1 MVYETLDS
9 SPEHVEHK
17 SETMNTEK
25 FRITLNSICILIVA
39 IIAVLSFS
47 WSIPRQEK
55 RGTYDTA
62 TEYMRELHVSY
73 QGIKSD
79 LVVATQH
86 YIDSVAPNSGLRAL
100 VLVEKCE
107 EYGIPVSFALAQGE
121 VESHFGTKGLAF
133 RTNSVWNVGA
143 YDNTDIHNIR
153 HKYSNPND
161 SVDTYL
167 SLLDSNYLVNNT
179 VEDLLESFVD
189 INGNRYATDKYYE
202 SKLKTIYNHIQ
213 TNYHIDELQ
222 SKLNYYKVRL

>member
-1 MVYETLDS
+1 
-9 SPEHVEHK
+9 
-17 SETMNTEK
+17 MNIEK

-47 WSIPRQEK
+47 WSFPKKEK
-55 RGTYDTA
+55 DDAYDTA

-73 QGIKSD
+73 QGVKSD
-79 LVVATQH
+79 LVDATQH

-100 VLVEKCE
+100 ILVEKCE
-107 EYGIPVSFALAQGE
+107 KYGIPISFILRQGE
-121 VESHFGTKGLAF
+121 LESHFGTKGLAY

-143 YDNTDIHNIR
+143 YDGHSFMDIPY
-153 HKYSNPND
+153 KYANPND
-161 SVDTYL
+161 SVEPYL
-167 SLLDSNYLVNNT
+167 QLLDSNYLQNKT

-202 SKLKTIYNHIQ
+202 SRLKTIYKHIQ